1 MGGYRPRTLTCNM
14 VQFLLTDLLLS
25 TQKGQRD
32 VEDIERDEIDN
43 ASNVA
48 TRREEL
54 RRASK
59 RGSVRCSICMRRT
72 WFNGTHL
79 MEPVGVPEPRQ
90 SWTLCKR
97 CHQSL
102 LLEMHRSPV
111 RSPLRL
117 RIAMGIVAAER
128 SPYVYAPT
136 HKPLSDRTWILVMA
150 WGFAIAMLLHL
161 VLIVMLAFVASH

>member
-1 MGGYRPRTLTCNM
+1 
-14 VQFLLTDLLLS
+14 
-25 TQKGQRD
+25 
-32 VEDIERDEIDN
+32 
-43 ASNVA
+43 
-48 TRREEL
+48 
-54 RRASK
+54 
-59 RGSVRCSICMRRT
+59 MRRT

-161 VLIVMLAFVASH
+161 VLIVMLAFVAGH

>member
-1 MGGYRPRTLTCNM
+1 
-14 VQFLLTDLLLS
+14 V
-25 TQKGQRD
+25 K
-32 VEDIERDEIDN
+32 DIERDELGR
-43 ASNVA
+43 ASALA
-48 TRREEL
+48 TRRKEPRNAI
-54 RRASK
+54 RRASI
-59 RGSVRCSICMRRT
+59 RCSICARRT
-72 WFNGTHL
+72 WLHATHL
-79 MEPVGVPEPRQ
+79 IEPLGVPEPRQ

-111 RSPLRL
+111 RSLLRL
-117 RIAMGIVAAER
+117 RIAIGIVAAER

-161 VLIVMLAFVASH
+161 VLIVMLAFVAGH